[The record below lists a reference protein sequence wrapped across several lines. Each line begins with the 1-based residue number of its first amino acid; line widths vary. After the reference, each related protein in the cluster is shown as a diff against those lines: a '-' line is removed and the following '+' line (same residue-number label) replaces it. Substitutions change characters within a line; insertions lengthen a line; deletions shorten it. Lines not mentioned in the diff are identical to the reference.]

1 MIPNK
6 TVLKAVGFTLLTL
19 AVINKVGA
27 LAPVKNA
34 INGN

>member
-6 TVLKAVGFTLLTL
+6 TVLKSVAFTLLAI

-34 INGN
+34 IN